1 MPQIL
6 QPTGTLQYDAWRDT
20 TSGSTVLHPAV
31 NESYPDDATAIRC
44 PHATI
49 PPDGPW
55 REQRAVFSLPP
66 ADTPARRTD
75 HRVYIRLWAR
85 PQPEGELLG
94 KRFAVELSD
103 GTAMYRW
110 SGIAPDDPTT
120 FQLDLPAASAADYED
135 YGTLTIAVERG
146 QVQGGLY
153 VSWVAVEIPHPPF
166 AHLDQSNGG
175 LIVAAPSS
183 GYYLELVGGG
193 ALRIAGEE
201 TDGALTLGSG
211 GGYVVKL

>member
-44 PHATI
+44 PHGTI
-49 PPDGPW
+49 PGPWW

-75 HRVYIRLWAR
+75 HRVYVRLWAW
-85 PQPEGELLG
+85 PQPEG
-94 KRFAVELSD
+94 RSYWAVELSD

-110 SGIAPDDPTT
+110 GGRAPDDPTT
-120 FQLDLPAASAADYED
+120 FQLDLPAAIAADYED
-135 YGTLTIAVERG
+135 YGTLTIAVERP
-146 QVQGGLY
+146 QAQGGLY